1 MESIGIPTYLSGMA
15 RGLLGSFSP
24 IQYRHNR
31 GVAIKEADLIV
42 LCGVPFDF
50 RLGYGRG
57 VPSATPIISVNRNS
71 KELVKNRKPTA
82 AIKADA
88 GDFLIRIAKALE
100 GKSHARGFGEWHNRL
115 RGREEKRDREISEM
129 AKSKSTSEDP
139 RFLNP
144 LHLVTRI
151 EESVCREKG
160 VFVADGG
167 DFVATASYVVR
178 PRGVCMCACV
188 VLRSEKRGMRQRGMK
203 DAKRGDDLRTRW
215 LLIGQTGISHFGL
228 FLLQGHWGGSI
239 LGPSAPW

>member
-1 MESIGIPTYLSGMA
+1 MEVMGVPTYLSGMA

-31 GVAIKEADLIV
+31 GAAIKEADLIL

-57 VPSATPIISVNRNS
+57 VPSTTPIISVNRNS
-71 KELVKNRKPTA
+71 KDLVKNRKPTA

-88 GDFLIRIAKALE
+88 GDFLIRLAKAME
-100 GKSHARGFGEWHNRL
+100 GKGHTAALRDWHSLL
-115 RGREEKRDREISEM
+115 RGREERRDREISDM
-129 AKSKSTSEDP
+129 AKPKSVEDA

-144 LHLVTRI
+144 LHLVTQI
-151 EESVCREKG
+151 EACVCREKG

-178 PRGVCMCACV
+178 PRGMCGREIC
-188 VLRSEKRGMRQRGMK
+188 
-203 DAKRGDDLRTRW
+203 
-215 LLIGQTGISHFGL
+215 FG
-228 FLLQGHWGGSI
+228 GEGRE
-239 LGPSAPW
+239 